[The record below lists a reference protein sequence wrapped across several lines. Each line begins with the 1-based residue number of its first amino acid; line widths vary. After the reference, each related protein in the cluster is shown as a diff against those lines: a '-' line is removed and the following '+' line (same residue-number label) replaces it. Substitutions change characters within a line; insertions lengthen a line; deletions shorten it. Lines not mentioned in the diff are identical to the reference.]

1 MEWGFLAAINVANG
15 RNGAVEDDRKVGKG
29 DTGERMIKM
38 KTEKLSFVKE
48 NISGG
53 SIYSLSNLRIF
64 RVYG

>member
-29 DTGERMIKM
+29 ETGERMIKM
-38 KTEKLSFVKE
+38 KTEKLSFVNE

-53 SIYSLSNLRIF
+53 AIYSLSILRILRAF
-64 RVYG
+64 G

>member
-29 DTGERMIKM
+29 ETGERMIKM

-48 NISGG
+48 NIAGG
-53 SIYSLSNLRIF
+53 AMYSLSNLRMLRF
-64 RVYG
+64 YV